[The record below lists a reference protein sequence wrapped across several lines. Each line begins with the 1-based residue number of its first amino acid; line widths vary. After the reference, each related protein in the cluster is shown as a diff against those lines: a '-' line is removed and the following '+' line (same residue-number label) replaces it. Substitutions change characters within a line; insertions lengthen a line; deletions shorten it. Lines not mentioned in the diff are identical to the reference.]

1 MWERSGQAVEV
12 AVFVRTLAAAEHRNA
27 PVPMRTLLRQ
37 QMDSLG
43 ISLPAMLRLRWII
56 DTEPVQAAP
65 RLSPVADI
73 RSRLYDVA
81 EEVG

>member
-1 MWERSGQAVEV
+1 MWERNGQAIEV
-12 AVFVRTLAAAEHRNA
+12 AIYVRTLATAEHRDA
-27 PVPMRTLLRQ
+27 PTPMRTLLRQ

-56 DTEPVQAAP
+56 DAEPVAQER

-73 RSRLYDVA
+73 RSRLHDVA